1 MAKAKTSK
9 AASATGKVDLGIY
22 LEEVQAKAFE
32 IYQERVDKGIPGDE
46 MGDWFQAESAVK
58 KLHNLDV

>member
-1 MAKAKTSK
+1 MAKAKTPK
-9 AASATGKVDLGIY
+9 ASSAPEKVDLGVY

-32 IYQERVDKGIPGDE
+32 IYQTRTQNGIAGDE
-46 MGDWFQAESAVK
+46 MGDWFQAELAVK